1 MNTLLQ
7 VITTTASRE
16 EAERIGRTLV
26 EERLAACAQV
36 SGPLTSFYR
45 WQGRLENNSE
55 WYCVLKTAEDRYAA
69 LETRLKSLHS
79 YDTPEIIALPV
90 LSASAEYSAWIQE
103 SMHHS
108 APGHESAETIPR
120 EKR

>member
-1 MNTLLQ
+1 MDTLLQ

-45 WQGRLENNSE
+45 WQGRLEDTTE
-55 WYCVLKTAEDRYAA
+55 WYCVLKTEGGRYAA

-79 YDTPEIIALPV
+79 YQTPEIIALPV
-90 LSASAEYSAWIQE
+90 LSASAEYSAWVHE
-103 SMHHS
+103 AMNRP
-108 APGHESAETIPR
+108 APKDGSAETIPR

>member
-1 MNTLLQ
+1 MNSLLQ

-45 WQGRLENNSE
+45 WQGRLEDSSE
-55 WYCVLKTAEDRYAA
+55 WYCVLKTAVDRYAA

-90 LSASAEYSAWIQE
+90 LSASAEYSAWIHE
-103 SMHHS
+103 SMSHS
-108 APGHESAETIPR
+108 SPENGSVQTIPR